1 MQTLRRRRNNLR
13 GMVAR
18 LERLD
23 GVAAAQAALALL
35 LPAADYGGALDV
47 MEDLEAVLAT
57 EEVAGL
63 HAFRCVP

>member
-1 MQTLRRRRNNLR
+1 
-13 GMVAR
+13 MVAR

-23 GVAAAQAALALL
+23 SVAAAQAALTLL

-47 MEDLEAVLAT
+47 MEDLEGVLAR

-63 HAFRCVP
+63 HAFRCGVRRSKP